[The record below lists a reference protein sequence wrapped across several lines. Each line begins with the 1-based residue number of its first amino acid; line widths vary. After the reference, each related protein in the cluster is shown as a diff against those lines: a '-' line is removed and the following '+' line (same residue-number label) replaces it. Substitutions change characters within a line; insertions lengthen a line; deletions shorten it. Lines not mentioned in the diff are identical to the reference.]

1 MWTGFFYALI
11 ALACIGSLTGCVVSV
26 RNVQAE
32 RESLHRRLRSVE
44 SQTRL
49 LDSSQTELREIVQ
62 GMAESQKMQRVR
74 RATTH
79 ATQKAGSQGEP
90 DPVREPELWRAWK
103 NAQLRVPIAG
113 RHDA

>member
-1 MWTGFFYALI
+1 MWTDFSIVLI
-11 ALACIGSLTGCVVSV
+11 VSLCIGSAILAFASAHNAA
-26 RNVQAE
+26 RE
-32 RESLHRRLRSVE
+32 RESLQRRLRSVE

-49 LDSSQTELREIVQ
+49 LDSSQSELREIVQ
-62 GMAESQKMQRVR
+62 SMAESQKMQRVR

-103 NAQLRVPIAG
+103 NAQLRVPISG